1 MLNSLEKKLEL
12 LKNHLDSAVDCFVHD
27 RDLSNLDTIQRWDL
41 NRVISKETVSQ
52 HSFWVVLISTIFA
65 EILTDRLDLKYLIL
79 RYAITH
85 DVPEIFSGDINHVVK
100 RNKYNGKEISKLLDE
115 FCDSMMSE
123 KFGRME
129 FFNDLFCNLFE
140 GVNKDDVLFV
150 KKVVKLADWTSF
162 LRYIEAEK
170 SLGNTNLLPIKDY
183 CVENINLIIR
193 DLSCCQK

>member
-1 MLNSLEKKLEL
+1 MEEKLKSLEEHLNSVV
-12 LKNHLDSAVDCFVHD
+12 HCFVHD

-52 HSFWVVLISTIFA
+52 HSFWVGLISTLFA
-65 EILTDRLDLKYLIL
+65 EILTDRLELKYLIL
-79 RYAITH
+79 RYAIIH

-100 RNKYNGKEISKLLDE
+100 RNKYNGEAISKLLDE
-115 FCDSMMSE
+115 FCELMMSE
-123 KFGRME
+123 KFCRME
-129 FFNDLFCNLFE
+129 FFSGLFCNLFE
-140 GVNKDDVLFV
+140 GVNQEDVVFV

-162 LRYIEAEK
+162 LRYIEVEK
-170 SLGNTNLLPIKDY
+170 SLGNTNLLQIKDY